1 MSSSNNNTIITDT
14 IHINALLNR
23 LLKNHC
29 SIEVKT
35 IDTLGKIK
43 LLGISEILNFNSD
56 ENILTF
62 DALINANVH
71 LNQRIKIYTKQ
82 NGIDI
87 NFNSTVTKLTERNHS
102 TYFNLKIP
110 QEIVHKQRRQQYR
123 AVLQNLWKI
132 PVTLIDKSFAKPL
145 SSYVYNISTGGI
157 NVRSTTEHFTTIK
170 QDKVI
175 DAFIQLPNNKK
186 IQCKLQV
193 RQTLSNKVA
202 GFQQLAG
209 KFVNLD
215 SKQEKYIQS
224 FVNQVE
230 RKSIVTQSE
239 LEAAE

>member
-62 DALINANVH
+62 DALTNTNID
-71 LNQRIKIYTKQ
+71 LNQEIKLFTKH
-82 NGIDI
+82 NGINI
-87 NFNSTVTKLTERNHS
+87 NFNSIVTKLTERNHS
-102 TYFNLKIP
+102 TYFNIQIP
-110 QEIVHKQRRQQYR
+110 QEIIHKQRRQQYR

-132 PVTLIDKSFAKPL
+132 PVTLIDKSFSKPL
-145 SSYVYNISTGGI
+145 SAYVYNISTGGI

-175 DAFIQLPNNKK
+175 DALIQLPNNKK

-193 RQTLSNKVA
+193 RQTLSNKAA

-230 RKSIVTQSE
+230 RKSITAQSE
-239 LEAAE
+239 LQTT